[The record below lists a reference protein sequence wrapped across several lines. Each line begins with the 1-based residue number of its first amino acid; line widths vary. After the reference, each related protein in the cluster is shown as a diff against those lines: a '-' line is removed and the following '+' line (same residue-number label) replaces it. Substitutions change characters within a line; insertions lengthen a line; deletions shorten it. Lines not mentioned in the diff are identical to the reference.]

1 MTIFD
6 PSEKV
11 EFIASQC
18 LHYDRYQGCR
28 YFLERVDVNG
38 KSGLVC
44 GEEVDDGGTHSKV
57 ILPPVYNEIKICK
70 ISSTKAIYNTYAVIA
85 NGSKLGEFTLVLNAW
100 KPRMLSQAQNN

>member
-6 PSEKV
+6 PGEKV

-18 LHYDRYQGCR
+18 LHYDNYQGCR

-44 GEEVDDGGTHSKV
+44 GEEMDDCGTHSKV
-57 ILPPVYNEIKICK
+57 ILQPIYNEIRLRR
-70 ISSTKAIYNTYAVIA
+70 ISSDKAIYKKYAVFA
-85 NGSKLGEFTLVLNAW
+85 NGSRVGEFTLVLNSW
-100 KPRMLSQAQNN
+100 MPRMPAEPRNN